1 MAVVSAAYVRAYG
14 RFEDDEPEELVD
26 SLIDAAEA
34 YLDNAGITPAAA
46 DASLYKLA
54 VAGIVLHWHDNRC
67 AVDGSAPPDFE
78 PGIRKTINQL
88 KLSCHP
94 VSNLDTGG

>member
-1 MAVVSAAYVRAYG
+1 MAVVSAAYVRAYA
-14 RFEDDEPEELVD
+14 RIEDDEPDELVT

-34 YLDNAGITPAAA
+34 YLDNAGISPITA
-46 DASLYKLA
+46 DDSLYKLA

-78 PGIRKTINQL
+78 PGIRKIINQL
-88 KLSCHP
+88 KINCSL
-94 VSNLDTGG
+94 VSNLDTGH